1 MCVCVFVCVCVCVC
15 VPPSVAVFVRVI
27 SMCVVLDRLL
37 FVHAVC
43 FLDGVQK

>member
-1 MCVCVFVCVCVCVC
+1 MCVCVCVC
-15 VPPSVAVFVRVI
+15 ATKRSNVCARIVNMCVVN
-27 SMCVVLDRLL
+27 MCVVLDRLL